1 MSTRKGKDFHAE
13 EDALDGGLEFFEEVE
28 PIDMWDD
35 ILDDGRLKYR
45 TLADAWEGFRKIN
58 EERYG

>member
-1 MSTRKGKDFHAE
+1 MSTRKGGEFHRE
-13 EDALDGGLEFFEEVE
+13 EDDPGLVFFEEVE

-35 ILDDGRLKYR
+35 ILDDGRLKHR
-45 TLADAWEGFRKIN
+45 TLADAWEEFRRIN

>member
-13 EDALDGGLEFFEEVE
+13 EDALDGGLEFHDEVE
-28 PIDMWDD
+28 PIDPWGD
-35 ILDDGRLKYR
+35 ILHDGRIKYR
-45 TLADAWEGFRKIN
+45 TLADAWEEYKRIN